1 MPLFRLV
8 AYPHL
13 GLGLTIGRV
22 YTETM
27 LRFRC
32 HNDEAKLTSL
42 EEFLENPQFFQRIHL
57 RIESQNGT
65 NQKDDDKIKQKEKG
79 LRASLRN
86 RSVLNLYGCKP

>member
-1 MPLFRLV
+1 MVAFRVV

-42 EEFLENPQFFQRIHL
+42 KEFLENPQFFQRVHV
-57 RIESQNGT
+57 RINFKNGT
-65 NQKDDDKIKQKEKG
+65 NQKDGNKTKQKKKG
-79 LRASLRN
+79 LRTSLHS
-86 RSVLNLYGCKP
+86 RSVLDLNDFKP